1 MIRNRMYRG
10 AGNRNRGFTLVEA
23 MVALIVLSVGL
34 LGIAALY
41 VETLRAN
48 RTSLHRTEAVN
59 MATDIADRMR
69 SNRDPALAATGFY
82 DCGGTC
88 DLAVL
93 PAGANA
99 VATADLTD
107 WLTRIETQLPGGTAD
122 VTFTAGTATTPA
134 AYVVQ
139 IGWDEI
145 GQATQATFQLRIE
158 I

>member
-1 MIRNRMYRG
+1 MTRNRSSPAPRR
-10 AGNRNRGFTLVEA
+10 RNNGFTLVEA

-48 RTSLHRTEAVN
+48 RTSLHRTQAVN
-59 MATDIADRMR
+59 VATDIADRMR
-69 SNRDPALAATGFY
+69 SNRNPANAYACGTPCNPATG
-82 DCGGTC
+82 G
-88 DLAVL
+88 
-93 PAGANA
+93 NA
-99 VATADLTD
+99 IAIADLTD
-107 WLTRIETQLPGGTAD
+107 WVTRINTQLPGGTAA
-122 VTFTAGTATTPA
+122 VAYTAPTATTPA
-134 AYVVQ
+134 AYVVS